1 MMVISSIADWVLPR
15 GVSFYYTRDK
25 DTVCV
30 PQSNASSSNLN
41 YLLVISTVAIVGLLL
56 RLARALLVLVRS
68 E

>member
-30 PQSNASSSNLN
+30 PQSNASSNLN

-56 RLARALLVLVRS
+56 RLARELLVLVRS